1 MVEKITVKPGDG
13 KRLRLEDGTIVPS
26 EGMEVT
32 KSTYINRR
40 IAAGDAIVVVEEV
53 NEIVPSR
60 KRKD

>member
-1 MVEKITVKPGDG
+1 MAEKITIKPGDG
-13 KRLRLEDGTIVPS
+13 RRLRLEDGTVVPS

-32 KSTYINRR
+32 RSTYINRR
-40 IAAGDAIVVVEEV
+40 LAVGDAEIVEV

>member
-1 MVEKITVKPGDG
+1 MSEQITIKPGDG

-32 KSTYINRR
+32 RSTYINRR
-40 IAAGDAIVVVEEV
+40 IAVGDAVVVEV
-53 NEIVPSR
+53 NESVPSK